1 MRNCPALWID
11 CVPENSLMYVH
22 AREGRSIETSTFFF
36 LPSCHYPL
44 VWPSSRKIMT
54 EISAV
59 VLPRVTWDLK
69 PLQGNGGSN
78 TFLSLL
84 EFLSINSCHRDLLY
98 TCERRRL
105 LSVWISSNRNNHC
118 SCGHL
123 TQIENNALA
132 SFNPWKPLRQVNGL
146 ETSCIPRRSTDLFST
161 VCWPLQCLSAHIC
174 FCSDVEYLCWIR
186 LRVEVL

>member
-11 CVPENSLMYVH
+11 CVPEDSLMYVH

-84 EFLSINSCHRDLLY
+84 EFLSINSCHRDLLLHMWK
-98 TCERRRL
+98 TQAAVSVNFRQQEQPL
-105 LSVWISSNRNNHC
+105 LLWT
-118 SCGHL
+118 L